1 MHSSCGQNRSDCL
14 NTAEEAV
21 LELAA
26 AVPACSPSDSM
37 HAVQFGGRLLETYS
51 ADCFCCP
58 PMILKPQTKFAPPE
72 RITLQLTPIH
82 RGQQEGT
89 VHPAPGLLSLL
100 KQVPDCGGSQLSA
113 GTHTS
118 SSDRTYMQATVT
130 GIFDIR
136 LIFSS

>member
-1 MHSSCGQNRSDCL
+1 MHSSCGQNRSECL

-72 RITLQLTPIH
+72 RITLSAADSYPSGPAGGYSTPGPRPLISA
-82 RGQQEGT
+82 E
-89 VHPAPGLLSLL
+89 
-100 KQVPDCGGSQLSA
+100 A
-113 GTHTS
+113 GTRLWWLPAFGRHTHK
-118 SSDRTYMQATVT
+118 
-130 GIFDIR
+130 
-136 LIFSS
+136 